1 MTKIYIIYLCFVL
14 SVFITTIAIGQV
26 TTFEDKFDNYTVGQ
40 LLACQ
45 NPAVWTTWTGNPC
58 NTTEDA
64 EVASNY
70 SYSGA
75 NSVVIKQN
83 NDIVKEIGTPL
94 NSGVAEINFQVYVY

>member
-26 TTFEDKFDNYTVGQ
+26 TVFEDKFDNYTVGQ

-45 NPAVWTTWTGNPC
+45 NPTVWTTWTGNPC

-70 SYSGA
+70 S
-75 NSVVIKQN
+75 
-83 NDIVKEIGTPL
+83 
-94 NSGVAEINFQVYVY
+94 